1 MPPINRSLDTPD
13 KANAV
18 FQAGLNLRLR
28 DDQADYPALKL
39 GNYLLGGSADSRLW
53 RRIREQEGL
62 SYSVRSW
69 LTAGSLDAVGE
80 FGVSAIYAPQNRAR
94 IEAEILD
101 VLQQTLREGF
111 SEAEVAEAKKGYLA
125 LRKLSRTLVGR
136 LASDLYLGRSF
147 AWDADFDAKIAAL
160 TPVQIQTALNK
171 YLDPEK
177 LSIVKAGDFTRLAE
191 RSSGANKKN

>member
-1 MPPINRSLDTPD
+1 M
-13 KANAV
+13 
-18 FQAGLNLRLR
+18 
-28 DDQADYPALKL
+28 
-39 GNYLLGGSADSRLW
+39 
-53 RRIREQEGL
+53 
-62 SYSVRSW
+62 
-69 LTAGSLDAVGE
+69 
-80 FGVSAIYAPQNRAR
+80 
-94 IEAEILD
+94 
-101 VLQQTLREGF
+101 LQQTLREGF

-125 LRKLSRTLVGR
+125 LRKLSRTQDAALVGR